1 MKDSFKNPDTY
12 NRHGEMARQPHGGEG
27 NAMKTAVAVT
37 EKGLRRLRAV
47 SAAGA
52 ALCLRIVVAVMFVCV
67 AAAGSRAEHGPLP
80 DSPRVTPVVR
90 AVHAVAP
97 AVVNITTARMA
108 QGAELPG
115 PFAESPLLRELLRLP
130 QRQQPMQR
138 HSLGSGVII
147 DGSRGLVLTNAH
159 VISGA
164 TTIRARLLDGREFE
178 ADLLGAAPDF
188 DIAVLR
194 LQAAQSLPQVPM
206 ADSSDMMPGET
217 VIAIGNPFGF
227 GHTVTTGVVSALQR
241 SIQTRQGVFT
251 DLIQTDAAINPGN
264 SGGPLINIAGE
275 LVGVNTAIQANAE
288 GIGFAIPVN
297 KARRVVDELLSSGR
311 VRPVWLGVEGQD
323 IDQRTGA
330 WLGLRGTGGML
341 VTRVYADT
349 PAQKAGIQPG
359 DVILRMENDTV
370 QDKDHYLQLLRN
382 HTRGRQLGLQ
392 IFRQGELR
400 RTAVVPVALGAQDAL
415 SMAAMRWG
423 MRVRDARG
431 QGVVIESV
439 RPDSP
444 AGRLGL
450 QAGDAILQVGGLRT
464 GSLQD
469 FAEAFVRHRLS
480 GAVLLV
486 AARGGRAAYV
496 RMIL

>member
-1 MKDSFKNPDTY
+1 
-12 NRHGEMARQPHGGEG
+12 
-27 NAMKTAVAVT
+27 
-37 EKGLRRLRAV
+37 
-47 SAAGA
+47 
-52 ALCLRIVVAVMFVCV
+52 
-67 AAAGSRAEHGPLP
+67 
-80 DSPRVTPVVR
+80 
-90 AVHAVAP
+90 
-97 AVVNITTARMA
+97 
-108 QGAELPG
+108 
-115 PFAESPLLRELLRLP
+115 
-130 QRQQPMQR
+130 
-138 HSLGSGVII
+138 
-147 DGSRGLVLTNAH
+147 
-159 VISGA
+159 
-164 TTIRARLLDGREFE
+164 
-178 ADLLGAAPDF
+178 
-188 DIAVLR
+188 
-194 LQAAQSLPQVPM
+194 M

-341 VTRVYADT
+341 VTRVYAGT

-469 FAEAFVRHRLS
+469 FAEAFVRYRLS